1 MSPYL
6 RRITEYL
13 SVPVERKE
21 HLTIESDPNC
31 YVGTYRSGINT
42 VNRIYRLALDEKPV
56 PKHWQKLKE
65 LVLNSSWRNFALQIF
80 ESQEHLNVPV
90 SMPEKWRKSFMEKRF
105 ILQFHVW
112 RIL

>member
-42 VNRIYRLALDEKPV
+42 VNRIYRLALDEKTCTKALAKAQRISTEFV
-56 PKHWQKLKE
+56 MAKFCFTDFLK
-65 LVLNSSWRNFALQIF
+65 VRNI
-80 ESQEHLNVPV
+80 
-90 SMPEKWRKSFMEKRF
+90 
-105 ILQFHVW
+105 
-112 RIL
+112 

>member
-1 MSPYL
+1 MDSLFDPSKESISFEPFQAYLVFFPEQIDYILVMHKADTDGSLKMSPYL

-13 SVPVERKE
+13 SVPVEKE

-56 PKHWQKLKE
+56 PKHWQ
-65 LVLNSSWRNFALQIF
+65 SSKN
-80 ESQEHLNVPV
+80 
-90 SMPEKWRKSFMEKRF
+90 
-105 ILQFHVW
+105 
-112 RIL
+112 